1 MKIKIKYFGQLIEII
16 GKTKDEI
23 STESENIIDL
33 KKDLI
38 KLHPVLKEHTIQIAQ
53 NNKIMGE
60 KDILNS
66 SQIDIFPPFSGG

>member
-1 MKIKIKYFGQLIEII
+1 MKIKIKYFGQLTEII
-16 GKTKDEI
+16 GKTEDEI
-23 STESENIIDL
+23 STKSENIIDL

>member
-1 MKIKIKYFGQLIEII
+1 MKIKIKYFGQLTEII

>member
-1 MKIKIKYFGQLIEII
+1 MKIKIKYFGQLTEII
-16 GKTKDEI
+16 GKTKEEI

>member
-1 MKIKIKYFGQLIEII
+1 MKTYKLYYLITPYLNYK
-16 GKTKDEI
+16 GCGW
-23 STESENIIDL
+23 L
-33 KKDLI
+33 
-38 KLHPVLKEHTIQIAQ
+38 IAQ

>member
-1 MKIKIKYFGQLIEII
+1 MKIKIKYFGQLTEII
-16 GKTKDEI
+16 GKTEDEI
-23 STESENIIDL
+23 STKSENIIDL

-38 KLHPVLKEHTIQIAQ
+38 KLHPVLKEYTIQIAQ
-53 NNKIMGE
+53 NNKIIGE

>member
-1 MKIKIKYFGQLIEII
+1 MKIKIKYFGQLTEII

-38 KLHPVLKEHTIQIAQ
+38 KLHPVLKEYTIQIAQ
-53 NNKIMGE
+53 NNKIIGE